1 MSILQPSLAQKFI
14 DKTAKDLQYNINI
27 MNEKGII
34 IASKD
39 SSRIGDFHEVAY
51 GILNGTLE
59 SGVVRDNKIYIGT
72 KPGVNMVI
80 SYKNKP
86 AGVICV
92 TGDPDTVSTFAT
104 LVKRSMEAMLEYE
117 MQIEAEHHKKSKIDQ
132 FLYYLLFDQSITPT
146 IACTLADSIGF
157 NMKLLRSCIIVSYD
171 ADYSQKKIVQA
182 LTSAEG
188 YSNQDIMT
196 IAKNND
202 IIIFK
207 SLTKDFSE
215 AIREYRDIIQKYIY
229 DFYKK
234 LPNSYNKDKI
244 NIYVGTIQRAFDKYR
259 YSYVHAQELELLTK
273 EKSDIFFFND
283 FILDYNRNLVTIK
296 TYDNIFNI
304 YNELFD
310 EEDQKQ
316 ISETIDIL
324 AKNNYNIV
332 NSAKALYIHRNTL
345 LFRLNKIKDILNI
358 DPISNSTD
366 REFLNEFAYY
376 FRQSNSKTITL

>member
-1 MSILQPSLAQKFI
+1 MSILQPALAQKFI
-14 DKTAKDLQYNINI
+14 DNTAKDLQYNVNI
-27 MNEKGII
+27 MNDKGII

-59 SGVVRDNKIYIGT
+59 SGVVRDNKKYIGT

-80 SYKNKP
+80 AYKNKP

-92 TGDPDTVSTFAT
+92 TGDPDTVSSFAT

-132 FLYYLLFDQSITPT
+132 FLYYLLFDQGMTPA
-146 IACTLADSIGF
+146 IAATLADSVGY
-157 NMKLLRSCIIVSYD
+157 NMELLRSCIIISYD
-171 ADYSQKKIVQA
+171 ADYSQKKIIQA
-182 LTSAEG
+182 IISAEG

-196 IAKNND
+196 ITQNND

-207 SLTKDFSE
+207 ALTKDFSN
-215 AIREYRDIIQKYIY
+215 AIQEYRDIIQKYINN
-229 DFYKK
+229 FFEK
-234 LPNSYNKDKI
+234 LPSSYNRDKI
-244 NIYVGTIQRAFDKYR
+244 NIYVGSIQRSFDKYR
-259 YSYVHAQELELLTK
+259 YSYAHAQELELLTK
-273 EKSDIFFFND
+273 EKRDIFFFND
-283 FILDYNRNLVTIK
+283 FILDYDRNLVTIK
-296 TYDNIFNI
+296 IYDNIFNS
-304 YNELFD
+304 YKELFN

-316 ISETIDIL
+316 IAETIDIL

-358 DPISNSTD
+358 DPISNSAD

-376 FRQSNSKTITL
+376 LRKSNQ